1 MKVEDFDYDL
11 PDELIAQYPAERR
24 EKSRMIVLD
33 RSKED
38 LRETM
43 FGNFPRYL
51 QEGDLLVINET
62 KVIPARLYGQ
72 KMSGGRV
79 EIFLVRRLEDR
90 IWTAMVRPSRR
101 VRPGMFIYVG
111 GEQLPIEILGRLARG
126 EWKVAL
132 PKAMSERKFIDQF
145 GHMPLPPY
153 IKRADEEEDRERY
166 QTVFARH
173 EGSVAA
179 PTAGLHFSE
188 HLLERIKMKG
198 VTVLPL
204 SLHVGPGTFKPLD
217 VDEVEKNKLEEE
229 YLMVRRDYWEE
240 IEASKR
246 AGRRIVAVGTT
257 TTRALESLAMG
268 RVAKLEEKL
277 VDGIEYITG
286 WTSLFIYPGFRFRVV
301 DALLTNLHLPRSS
314 LIVLVS
320 AFAGKERILEAYR
333 WAVSRRFRFYS
344 YGDVMFIR

>member
-1 MKVEDFDYDL
+1 M
-11 PDELIAQYPAERR
+11 
-24 EKSRMIVLD
+24 
-33 RSKED
+33 
-38 LRETM
+38 
-43 FGNFPRYL
+43 
-51 QEGDLLVINET
+51 
-62 KVIPARLYGQ
+62 
-72 KMSGGRV
+72 
-79 EIFLVRRLEDR
+79 
-90 IWTAMVRPSRR
+90 
-101 VRPGMFIYVG
+101 
-111 GEQLPIEILGRLARG
+111 
-126 EWKVAL
+126 
-132 PKAMSERKFIDQF
+132 
-145 GHMPLPPY
+145 
-153 IKRADEEEDRERY
+153 
-166 QTVFARH
+166 
-173 EGSVAA
+173 
-179 PTAGLHFSE
+179 
-188 HLLERIKMKG
+188 
-198 VTVLPL
+198 LPL

-217 VDEVEKNKLEEE
+217 VDEVEKNRLEEE

-277 VDGIEYITG
+277 VDGIEYVTG